1 MQPTPKAVNDT
12 LAQLEAAER
21 DPNHPRTLARQA
33 VAKWRSDAERG
44 HLPIVNLTT
53 GSGAPLLD
61 RDAVLRASYPNHAYR
76 KARS

>member
-1 MQPTPKAVNDT
+1 MKPTTKAVNDT

-21 DPNHPRTLARQA
+21 EPSHPRSLARET

-44 HLPIVNLTT
+44 ELPIVNLTT

-61 RDAVLRASYPNHAYR
+61 RDAVLSHAHHDQRLGR
-76 KARS
+76 K